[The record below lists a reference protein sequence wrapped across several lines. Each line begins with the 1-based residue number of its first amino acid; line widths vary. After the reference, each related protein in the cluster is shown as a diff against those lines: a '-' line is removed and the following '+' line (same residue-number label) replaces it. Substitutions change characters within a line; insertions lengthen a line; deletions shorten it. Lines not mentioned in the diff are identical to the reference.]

1 MSVATATNKT
11 PDYTTAQDKIRLSP
25 KITAAPVRFDI
36 PPSRPSGFAG
46 DRLRFIII
54 FLLRSNGT
62 KPRPVPLHYGS
73 PLRTAG
79 SREASTSP
87 CRAEIGF
94 SPDCPPHS
102 VF

>member
-11 PDYTTAQDKIRLSP
+11 PDHASAQDKIRLSP
-25 KITAAPVRFDI
+25 KFTATPLSIDTT
-36 PPSRPSGFAG
+36 PPRPSGFAG

-94 SPDCPPHS
+94 SPDCPPRS

>member
-1 MSVATATNKT
+1 MSVATAMNKT
-11 PDYTTAQDKIRLSP
+11 PDHAAAQANSRPLV
-25 KITAAPVRFDI
+25 KITAAPLRFDTT
-36 PPSRPSGFAG
+36 PPRPSGFAG

-62 KPRPVPLHYGS
+62 KPRPAPLHYGS

-94 SPDCPPHS
+94 SPDCPPRS

>member
-1 MSVATATNKT
+1 MILPKWT
-11 PDYTTAQDKIRLSP
+11 PQPPARRINSFLASDQRHH
-25 KITAAPVRFDI
+25 AAKAVLLRF
-36 PPSRPSGFAG
+36 
-46 DRLRFIII
+46 DRLR
-54 FLLRSNGT
+54 LVHQSGYAANVT
-62 KPRPVPLHYGS
+62 KPRPAPLHYGS

-94 SPDCPPHS
+94 SPDCPPRS